1 MTMAT
6 TKTAKEEI
14 EEVLGEGETTEFE
27 VGEGKKGPKAQNVKK
42 SA

>member
-1 MTMAT
+1 MAT
-6 TKTAKEEI
+6 TKTSKSTETKEEPKADK
-14 EEVLGEGETTEFE
+14 VTFE